1 MTKTNILCFAPEL
14 AAVIG
19 LNEAIVLNQIHYW
32 IQKNKKQGVNLRE
45 GRIWTYSSY
54 NNWQEQFSFW
64 SERTVRRALNSLE
77 EKGLLIS
84 NRFNKMRY
92 DQTKWYTIPY
102 ESIPYEILS
111 ILTDDED
118 IADSGAG
125 QSGQGQLVRKDSP
138 IQENNKKNNK
148 ESVSAHVYDDS
159 KTAYG
164 EYKWVRLSDDEVTDL
179 IARYGSELTA
189 RAIQHIDRQ
198 VEKTGNRYGWTKWKP
213 VIQQAIDKNWGGIVD
228 DIQ

>member
-1 MTKTNILCFAPEL
+1 MTKTERLCFAPEL

-32 IQKNKKQGVNLRE
+32 VQKNKKQGVNLRE
-45 GRIWTYSSY
+45 GRTWVFQTYDEW
-54 NNWQEQFSFW
+54 NEQFPFW
-64 SERTVRRALNSLE
+64 CKNTVRKILCKLE
-77 EKGLLIS
+77 QMGLIVTGQ
-84 NRFNKMRY
+84 FNKTSF

-102 ESIPYEILS
+102 EDIPCGIVDILAAGVSHSGSSSATEQQASIYNP
-111 ILTDDED
+111 
-118 IADSGAG
+118 G
-125 QSGQGQLVRKDSP
+125 SP

-164 EYKWVRLSDDEVTDL
+164 EYKWVRLSDDELTDL
-179 IARYGSELTA
+179 VGKYGAELTA